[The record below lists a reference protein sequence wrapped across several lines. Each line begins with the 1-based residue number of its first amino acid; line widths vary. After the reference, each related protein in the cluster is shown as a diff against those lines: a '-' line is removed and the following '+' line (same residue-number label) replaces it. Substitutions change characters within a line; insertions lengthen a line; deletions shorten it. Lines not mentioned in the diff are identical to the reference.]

1 MRGNGGGGGGRD
13 YVTPFFTFP
22 PPLTIKY
29 FRPSYGPVVQWSLR
43 SLETIQPHDR
53 DNYTPVQCT
62 KSTKCGKNYYD
73 VPYPLN
79 FQGKKRIGGF
89 ENHSFFQSA
98 ILKLFF
104 HIKIEA

>member
-1 MRGNGGGGGGRD
+1 MRGKGWGRD
-13 YVTPFFTFP
+13 YVNPISTFP
-22 PPLTIKY
+22 PTLTIKF